1 MSPGIGLMDRRLKTE
16 KDAISLAMSG
26 ILKEY
31 KTESEKIKTL
41 ETKYDDDAGDWY
53 VALGWEEKRAI
64 VKMDSVLAKITEI
77 NEIEVD
83 FLNSTF
89 GASFWFGITS
99 NPPS

>member
-26 ILKEY
+26 ILKQY
-31 KTESEKIKTL
+31 KTNSKEIKTL

-53 VALGWEEKRAI
+53 VALGWDEKRAI

-77 NEIEVD
+77 KEI
-83 FLNSTF
+83 
-89 GASFWFGITS
+89 
-99 NPPS
+99 

>member
-16 KDAISLAMSG
+16 KDAVSLATSG
-26 ILKEY
+26 ILKSY

-64 VKMDSVLAKITEI
+64 VKMDSVQAEITEI
-77 NEIEVD
+77 KEI
-83 FLNSTF
+83 
-89 GASFWFGITS
+89 
-99 NPPS
+99 